1 MAIVESI
8 ITEAIYK
15 SLQDRQFQP
24 DIEAVYLAMGLFQL
38 NLVLDE
44 WRDLIPFSQ
53 SVTFDNVDNLSSSR
67 FVSVETVN
75 FIINTTSYLL
85 KPVSLTQ
92 FKQLQS
98 VIGLNGFPSI
108 YYFDELDQTIEIY
121 PRPSMPNY
129 QFTVWGK
136 IQQITLGMFDTIPVN
151 MPAFMKNALIYEIGF
166 RLAADLGSPWDSDKE
181 RQRQGLIASLKNKKS
196 INLRKPSH
204 MDFGIPSQ
212 RQVPP
217 FPALYFMSGGGQ

>member
-15 SLQDRQFQP
+15 SLQDREFQP
-24 DIEAVYLAMGLFQL
+24 DIEAIYLAMGLFQV

-53 SVTFDNVDNLSSSR
+53 TVTFDSVDNLENSA
-67 FVSVETVN
+67 FVSVDTVN

-108 YYFDELDQTIEIY
+108 YYFDELDQTIDVY

-136 IQQITLGMFDTIPVN
+136 IQQVTLGMFDNIPAN
-151 MPAFMKNALIYEIGF
+151 MPPFMKNALIYEVGF
-166 RLAADLGSPWDSDKE
+166 RLAGELGAQWDGDKE
-181 RQRQGLIASLKNKKS
+181 TTRQGLIRSLKNKKS
-196 INLRKPSH
+196 INLRKASH
-204 MDFGIPSQ
+204 MDFGTPSQ
-212 RQVPP
+212 RQIPP